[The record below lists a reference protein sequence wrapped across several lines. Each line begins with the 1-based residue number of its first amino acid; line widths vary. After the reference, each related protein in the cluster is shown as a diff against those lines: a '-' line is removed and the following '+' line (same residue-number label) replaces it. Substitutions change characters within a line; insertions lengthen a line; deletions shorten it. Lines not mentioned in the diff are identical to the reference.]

1 MASSKE
7 LKDLLKEAKDFITS
21 KDFKSA
27 LRSCKK
33 ILNVDKNN
41 YTALVFCGLCLTEMQ
56 QPDQAL
62 QVLRSHL
69 MPLLFLDFS
78 KYLGLRKSHSL

>member
-1 MASSKE
+1 MSGENKAVKAA
-7 LKDLLKEAKDFITS
+7 LKEAKDFITK

-33 ILNVDKNN
+33 VINMDKNN
-41 YTALVFCGLCLTEMQ
+41 YMAFVFCGLCLNEMQ

-62 QVLRSHL
+62 QVKSNTPNFQMVGEIKSLRNDPDL
-69 MPLLFLDFS
+69 
-78 KYLGLRKSHSL
+78 